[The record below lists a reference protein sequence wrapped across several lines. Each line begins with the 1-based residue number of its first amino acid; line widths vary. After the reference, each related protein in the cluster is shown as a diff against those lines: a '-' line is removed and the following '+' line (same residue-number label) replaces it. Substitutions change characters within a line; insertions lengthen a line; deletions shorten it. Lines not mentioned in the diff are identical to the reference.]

1 MTDYRRATNFE
12 SVEHGDE
19 IGREALDVVAMQWVI
34 GEPVAALVYAQ
45 DAKAAVC
52 EYTYLA
58 IPQLVIEAEAGN

>member
-1 MTDYRRATNFE
+1 
-12 SVEHGDE
+12 
-19 IGREALDVVAMQWVI
+19 MQWVI